1 MFNNKYSKLLT
12 IILVIVIVVI
22 VGLLGYF
29 AYDIYKKNEYDNDS
43 KEAASR
49 FEEELN
55 RIVNKTTGTIIDDTN
70 PSENI
75 QANTVIDTPGG
86 IDVNAVLD
94 NNTVDNNL
102 IKGDISASGTPTYNT
117 ITNNNYTGTIDSK
130 LTNPANNNVVSDNNQ
145 VKFTEIIVEPSSV
158 TVPIKTTTRLSLY
171 VLSENNKVRSGTLI
185 IKGENGNIIERAS
198 LDDKEIVEIDLL
210 YDSIGVKTLNITY
223 EGVDNYLSSSR
234 LFNII
239 VIKQDPSIEVITT
252 KSRIDDL
259 TTFKAKFNAENVQ
272 GRVIFKVNGKILKDE
287 NGNIIF
293 STVTNNEA
301 IVENIKVNSKWYTPH
316 TTVTAIYSGND
327 MYNTSTK
334 SVPFEVTQR
343 ESKIELE
350 AQQATIGKT
359 VTLKAKI
366 TDATNESITINNGQA
381 IFKLNGRTLK
391 DTNGNIIYA
400 KIVNGEAILDYTI
413 PLTFKSG
420 EYKLTCVFGHKIY
433 ERMDGNTTLTIVKE

>member
-1 MFNNKYSKLLT
+1 MHL
-12 IILVIVIVVI
+12 
-22 VGLLGYF
+22 
-29 AYDIYKKNEYDNDS
+29 
-43 KEAASR
+43 
-49 FEEELN
+49 
-55 RIVNKTTGTIIDDTN
+55 
-70 PSENI
+70 
-75 QANTVIDTPGG
+75 
-86 IDVNAVLD
+86 
-94 NNTVDNNL
+94 
-102 IKGDISASGTPTYNT
+102 
-117 ITNNNYTGTIDSK
+117 
-130 LTNPANNNVVSDNNQ
+130 
-145 VKFTEIIVEPSSV
+145 
-158 TVPIKTTTRLSLY
+158 
-171 VLSENNKVRSGTLI
+171 
-185 IKGENGNIIERAS
+185 
-198 LDDKEIVEIDLL
+198 
-210 YDSIGVKTLNITY
+210 
-223 EGVDNYLSSSR
+223 
-234 LFNII
+234 
-239 VIKQDPSIEVITT
+239 
-252 KSRIDDL
+252 
-259 TTFKAKFNAENVQ
+259 
-272 GRVIFKVNGKILKDE
+272 LKDE

>member
-1 MFNNKYSKLLT
+1 M
-12 IILVIVIVVI
+12 
-22 VGLLGYF
+22 
-29 AYDIYKKNEYDNDS
+29 
-43 KEAASR
+43 
-49 FEEELN
+49 
-55 RIVNKTTGTIIDDTN
+55 
-70 PSENI
+70 
-75 QANTVIDTPGG
+75 
-86 IDVNAVLD
+86 
-94 NNTVDNNL
+94 
-102 IKGDISASGTPTYNT
+102 
-117 ITNNNYTGTIDSK
+117 
-130 LTNPANNNVVSDNNQ
+130 VSDNNQ

-350 AQQATIGKT
+350 AQIATIGKT
-359 VTLKAKI
+359 VTLKAKLLMLLMRVL
-366 TDATNESITINNGQA
+366 Q
-381 IFKLNGRTLK
+381 
-391 DTNGNIIYA
+391 
-400 KIVNGEAILDYTI
+400 
-413 PLTFKSG
+413 
-420 EYKLTCVFGHKIY
+420 
-433 ERMDGNTTLTIVKE
+433 